1 MIRLEEG
8 MPTRRFARLIGVPER
23 SYRRWQQRE
32 REGRPVKGPW
42 PAPSADRVEPV
53 AVEYADRFPAWA
65 HRKVAMLMRV
75 DGHHA
80 PDSTVLRALKRTGRV
95 LPVDYQAERRQ
106 LAEARRAAFVVEPS
120 GPNQVWQLDFT
131 EFETRHGGTW
141 RIGGVTDYY
150 SKLEL
155 GWHVSTSA
163 NHRDAIETVEQAI
176 DETERLTGRLLREL
190 LVDPV
195 SGEIRP
201 IALVTDNGPC
211 FKAARFA
218 AYIEKRP
225 ELIQIRTRRNSP
237 NQNGVR
243 ERAFGSLKYEHL
255 YRHEIDNG
263 FDLGLEVET
272 YRQLFNQIRPHEGI
286 GMRRPLDVHLEA
298 INNHQTIKLSEPE
311 PCHIREAGHPQ
322 PRRRPPTQ
330 LGPPRHRT
338 PTDPPPPPNRQL
350 LPTTPP
356 NRQNQQRSTPL
367 YQTRPRPLLL
377 PTPPRIPTHPL
388 TT

>member
-1 MIRLEEG
+1 MR
-8 MPTRRFARLIGVPER
+8 PTG
-23 SYRRWQQRE
+23 
-32 REGRPVKGPW
+32 
-42 PAPSADRVEPV
+42 
-53 AVEYADRFPAWA
+53 
-65 HRKVAMLMRV
+65 
-75 DGHHA
+75 
-80 PDSTVLRALKRTGRV
+80 
-95 LPVDYQAERRQ
+95 
-106 LAEARRAAFVVEPS
+106 
-120 GPNQVWQLDFT
+120 
-131 EFETRHGGTW
+131 
-141 RIGGVTDYY
+141 
-150 SKLEL
+150 
-155 GWHVSTSA
+155 
-163 NHRDAIETVEQAI
+163 
-176 DETERLTGRLLREL
+176 LTGRPLREL

-286 GMRRPLDVHLEA
+286 DMRRPLDVHLEA

-311 PCHIREAGHPQ
+311 
-322 PRRRPPTQ
+322 T
-330 LGPPRHRT
+330 
-338 PTDPPPPPNRQL
+338 
-350 LPTTPP
+350 LPH
-356 NRQNQQRSTPL
+356 S
-367 YQTRPRPLLL
+367 
-377 PTPPRIPTHPL
+377 
-388 TT
+388 